1 MKNKLAYNCLAPHI
15 LNLRIAGC
23 IHIDRKSPKLYKVLH
38 ICFTGVTFACI
49 LVYTTQ
55 QAIKLF
61 EVRNDMDKVMG
72 TMFLFLTH
80 TDSIYKQVVMLLR
93 AEEIQELFDIMKGSL
108 FNQGEPDHEKY
119 FEETAYYG
127 KLFLQADNYMAL
139 CTCFLWVLYPFILHV
154 QGKQTEFAIWLPYD
168 GNLDPNFYLTSLY
181 VWTITSWLAFCNT
194 TIDVTVAFLLAQ
206 CKTQLSI
213 VSNNLVY
220 FIQRSK
226 KECLITK
233 TAFADVVSVRF
244 KNIVKHHVQ
253 ILYFARR
260 VQDIFGGAVAYQMI
274 VSGWIICTSVYRMV
288 DVNPASLQFWSMVL
302 YICCILL
309 QVSMYCYYGN
319 EVTHESQKLKESA
332 YFMNWL
338 DSPLKHRYHL
348 IFFMER
354 AKKPILP
361 LAGLIIPLSNNT
373 FVSIV
378 KSSYSFYALLR
389 STGKN

>member
-1 MKNKLAYNCLAPHI
+1 METKLAYNCLAPHI

-23 IHIDRKSPKLYKVLH
+23 FHIDRKSPKLYKNLH
-38 ICFTGVTFACI
+38 VCFIGVTFACM

-61 EVRNDMDKVMG
+61 EVRDDMDKVMG
-72 TMFLFLTH
+72 TIFLFLTH
-80 TDSIYKQVVMLLR
+80 SDSIYKQVVMLLK
-93 AEEIQELFDIMKGSL
+93 AEEIQELLDIMKGPL

-119 FEETAYYG
+119 FKETAYYG
-127 KLFLQADNYMAL
+127 KLLLQADNYMAL

-154 QGKQTEFAIWLPYD
+154 QGKQTEFAIWIPYD
-168 GNLDPNFYLTSLY
+168 GNLELNFYLTSLY
-181 VWTITSWLAFCNT
+181 VWTLTSWVAFCNT

-206 CKTQLSI
+206 CKAQLSI
-213 VSNNLVY
+213 LSNNLVY

-226 KECLITK
+226 KESMITK
-233 TAFADVVSVRF
+233 AAFADVVSVRF
-244 KNIVKHHVQ
+244 ENIVKHHVQ

-260 VQDIFGGAVAYQMI
+260 VQDIFGGAVAYQFI

-288 DVNPASLQFWSMVL
+288 DTDPASVQCWSMVL
-302 YICCILL
+302 YICCILM

-332 YFMNWL
+332 YLMNWL
-338 DSPLKHRYHL
+338 DSPLKHRNHL

-354 AKKPILP
+354 VKKPILP
-361 LAGLIIPLSNNT
+361 LAGFIIPLSNNT

-389 STGKN
+389 NTGKN